1 LQQRNTNCFQDAIRL
16 LENVVVPEAEHP
28 KVSRFEPRGALV
40 IFLGVEMLASIDLD
54 DQMSLYAGE
63 IDDIWTQGNLASETV
78 SAGAFSP

>member
-16 LENVVVPEAEHP
+16 LENLVVPEPEHP
-28 KVSRFEPRGALV
+28 KVSRFEPRGALA
-40 IFLGVEMLASIDLD
+40 IFLGVEMLASIDFD

-63 IDDIWTQGNLASETV
+63 IDDIGTQGNLASETV